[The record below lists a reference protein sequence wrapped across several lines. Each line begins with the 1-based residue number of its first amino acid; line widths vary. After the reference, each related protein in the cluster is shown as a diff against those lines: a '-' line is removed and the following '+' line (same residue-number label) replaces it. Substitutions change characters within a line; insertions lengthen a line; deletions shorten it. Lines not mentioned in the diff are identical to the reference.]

1 MIIVHIHRTAW
12 PVLGGVERAIQRIC
26 EELIKIGH
34 EVHIVTSAYGVRNR
48 VKCEEF
54 NGIHIHRVKALT
66 LHFPDLTIPREIP
79 RDILKKADI
88 IQGWS
93 QNSYFTYRICE
104 VAKRLGKRIAMY
116 FLGIDYLRHHHNSLI
131 RLLGYQYQKWVTRK
145 VIKVTDLI
153 LVTNEHEKQ
162 ILKEKYNVNSVVV
175 PHGIDEIYLKLP
187 NMARHFK
194 RKYNIEERIIAYIGR
209 IHPTKGLDLLIKAY
223 AKVAK
228 QVSDTI
234 VVVAGK
240 GDKKYLKKCLELAKK
255 LGVSNRIKYIGYVS
269 EEDKIALIDAAEIV
283 VLPSRHVGESF
294 PLIIYEVKSRKTP
307 IIVTAAGMLKYHIKQ
322 GFDGLITPVG
332 DVDVLAK
339 AITQLL
345 VDTNLHTRIR
355 SNLANEYGQIKSWHE
370 VTLQMLRIYEDVAR
384 YR

>member
-1 MIIVHIHRTAW
+1 MIIAHVFHTFW
-12 PVLGGVERAIQRIC
+12 PVLGGVERAMQRIC
-26 EELIKIGH
+26 EELVRLGH
-34 EVHIVTSAYGVRNR
+34 GVHVITSTYGVDDRPR
-48 VKCEEF
+48 YEEVK
-54 NGIHIHRVKALT
+54 GIHIHRVKAWT
-66 LHFPDLTIPREIP
+66 LHFPDLTIPRKIP
-79 RDILKKADI
+79 EDVLKKADI
-88 IQGWS
+88 IHGWS
-93 QNSYFTYRICE
+93 QNSYFTYSICRE
-104 VAKRLGKRIAMY
+104 AKKLSKPIVTY
-116 FLGIDYLRHHHNSLI
+116 FLGVDYLEHHYNPLI
-131 RLLGYQYQKWVTRK
+131 RLIGYSYQKWVTQK
-145 VIKVTDLI
+145 VVKITDLAI
-153 LVTNEHEKQ
+153 ATNEYERKL
-162 ILKEKYNVNSVVV
+162 LKEKYGIDTVVL
-175 PHGIDEIYLKLP
+175 PHGIDEMYLKLP
-187 NMARHFK
+187 NMAKHFR
-194 RKYNIEERIIAYIGR
+194 RKYGIKGRIIAYIGR
-209 IHPTKGLDLLIKAY
+209 IHLTKGLDLLIRAC

-234 VVVAGK
+234 VVIAGK

-255 LGVSNRIKYIGYVS
+255 LGVSNRVKYIGYVS

-345 VDTNLHTRIR
+345 VDTDLQTRIR
-355 SNLANEYGQIKSWHE
+355 SNLANEYEQIKSWHE
-370 VTLQMLRIYEDVAR
+370 VTLQMLRIYEDVAK